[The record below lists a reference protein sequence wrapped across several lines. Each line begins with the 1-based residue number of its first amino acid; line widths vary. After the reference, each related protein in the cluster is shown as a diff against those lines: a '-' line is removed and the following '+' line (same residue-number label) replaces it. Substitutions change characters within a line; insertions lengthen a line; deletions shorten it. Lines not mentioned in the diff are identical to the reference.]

1 MSWLTIS
8 GIKEEIKKI
17 SWPKRK
23 EIGKST
29 TIVVG
34 FLLFFAAYFMI
45 TEVVLVWVLKN
56 LLQVGL

>member
-1 MSWLTIS
+1 MSWFTIS

-23 EIGKST
+23 EIRTST

>member
-1 MSWLTIS
+1 MFTIA

-23 EIGKST
+23 EMVSNT
-29 TIVVG
+29 TIVIG

-45 TEVVLVWVLKN
+45 TEVVLVWALKT
-56 LLQVGL
+56 LVGVGL